1 MYAHFFIYTIYFLMF
16 IMRGFVITIEKKKPK
31 PRIIFPFIKLILP
44 KPLNAVLTLNARR
57 NEGLLEVQL

>member
-1 MYAHFFIYTIYFLMF
+1 MF